1 MNNNPNEQF
10 ESEEEF
16 TEYHIQEINK
26 LSAKF
31 AKAKAERSYL
41 ENYRK
46 SLRASIALEY
56 AEQGIKS
63 FQAQTLHAE
72 ADDRYKQILKALKTA
87 TQIETQCYWDL
98 ESLRIQFEKW
108 RTQRADFR
116 ASMNLR

>member
-1 MNNNPNEQF
+1 MQQNNNENF
-10 ESEEEF
+10 ETEDEFSEF
-16 TEYHIQEINK
+16 HIQQIDK
-26 LSAKF
+26 LAEKF
-31 AKAKAERSYL
+31 AQAKSERSYL

-46 SLRASIALEY
+46 SLRATLALEY

-87 TQIETQCYWDL
+87 IQIETQCYWEL
-98 ESLRIQFEKW
+98 EKLRIQFEKW
-108 RTQRADFR
+108 RTTRADFR